1 MSERFISIQDRI
13 IAAAVDIISE
23 SGLSALTAKNVA
35 MRENMTEESLYK
47 FYGNMDELLVD
58 VVEYYAK
65 FDKSIQKT
73 ILGRKGSSV
82 DRIVK
87 YIEAYATYYDNYY
100 AISTFMLHYEELLHN
115 IYTRDR
121 ITECIQ
127 DRKHFLTGL
136 FQDALNAGELDVNLT
151 AVELADTITG
161 IVMVLTLDRRIV
173 YHKETYKT
181 ELCRYV
187 EKWMDTIS
195 RK

>member
-73 ILGRKGSSV
+73 ILGRKGSSL
-82 DRIVK
+82 DRIIK

-127 DRKHFLTGL
+127 DRQHFLTGL

-151 AVELADTITG
+151 AAELANTITG

-187 EKWMDTIS
+187 EKWMETIS
-195 RK
+195 KK